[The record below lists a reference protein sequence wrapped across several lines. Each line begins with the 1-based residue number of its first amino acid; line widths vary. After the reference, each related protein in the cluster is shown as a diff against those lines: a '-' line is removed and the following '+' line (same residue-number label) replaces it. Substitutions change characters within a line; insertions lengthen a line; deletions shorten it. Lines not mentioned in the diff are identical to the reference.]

1 MNCKRLLKETF
12 VGAFD
17 VKRTAK
23 RSVMNF
29 LILLKAMDDVLVKL
43 KITLN
48 GDVRYNVQICLT
60 LFNNSPFSAMKIKR
74 PN

>member
-29 LILLKAMDDVLVKL
+29 LILLEARDNLLVKL
-43 KITLN
+43 KITLS
-48 GDVRYNVQICLT
+48 GDVRNNVQICLT
-60 LFNNSPFSAMKIKR
+60 LFNKLPFQC
-74 PN
+74 NEN